1 MKPWPAAKIHPGSA
15 GHKYRGKEGV
25 TMSAGRP
32 ARANTPEGSGS
43 NEPRYF
49 PWWLV
54 MMFVAGLLI
63 LLTAGVWF
71 YRSQERHLRAGAEE
85 DLAAIARLKV
95 AQIAQWRAERLG
107 DAAVVAES
115 PFVAGALRQWLS
127 DPQPDLSGN
136 IQVHFR
142 SLQKHYQYRD
152 VLLVGADGRV
162 QLSLTG
168 GTGQLHEDGL
178 RCLAEAFSRR
188 RPVLSDLHSGPA
200 DLPPHTDVIAPL
212 FAGEAGT
219 GGPAGAVVLQ
229 SDARQFL
236 YPMIETWPGQ
246 SPSAET
252 LLVRR
257 DGDSVLFLNELRHRR
272 DTAFKLRIPLS
283 RTGVPAVMGGLG
295 GEGVL
300 QGLDY
305 RGVEVLSAVRAVP
318 DSPWFIVAKIDAAEV
333 FYTWRSISLLI
344 MLLILAVLAAS
355 VTGVAIVWQRR
366 AKVHYREL
374 FQANAGQLENQEKLQ
389 AAMREV
395 AARNDIAQVFLTV
408 ADDEMYAKVLSI
420 ILDALESRLGVFG
433 YLDEAGNFVAPTMTG
448 MVWDKC
454 LMSDKRYFFAR
465 ETWSGSE
472 GSWPR
477 AIREKRTIWS
487 NEPATG
493 IPAGH
498 LPIIRHISMPL
509 IHQDRVVGLILV
521 ANSDTDYTAG
531 DVALLDTLGRAIA
544 PVLDARLR
552 AEWTEN
558 ARRRGE
564 DLIHTRLS
572 MVEFAASH
580 GLDELL
586 EKILDEVE
594 TLTGSCISFYHFVER
609 DQKTLT
615 LQAWSTRTRTEFCKA
630 EGQGLHYSIDQAG
643 VWVDCVRQRQPV
655 IHNDYASLPHR
666 KGMPPGHAEVVRELV
681 VPIMRAGWVVAI
693 LGIGNK
699 SADYTQKDVEIV
711 SYLADVAWEITERKM
726 AEEEVRR
733 LNGELEQRVT
743 ERTRELREAQ
753 EKLLRQERLAAVG
766 QLAGGLGHE
775 LRKPLTVM
783 ANAVYYLRLIQPGAE
798 GKVKEYLGILENEV
812 FAAEKIISD
821 LLDFSRIKSVDR
833 TAVIPAELVTR
844 TLERFPAPENITV
857 RLDIPADLPPV
868 HVDPHQMI
876 QVLGNLVVNA
886 CQAMSGRGALTVAAC
901 RDKEMVAVAV
911 TDTGPGIAAENMVRL
926 FEPLFTTKARGI
938 GLGLAVSRKLAEA
951 NGGRIEARNNTGRGA
966 TFTVFLPVRPE

>member
-1 MKPWPAAKIHPGSA
+1 
-15 GHKYRGKEGV
+15 
-25 TMSAGRP
+25 
-32 ARANTPEGSGS
+32 
-43 NEPRYF
+43 
-49 PWWLV
+49 

-63 LLTAGVWF
+63 LLTGGVWF
-71 YRSQERHLRAGAEE
+71 HRSQERHLRAGAEE

-95 AQIAQWRAERLG
+95 EQIAQWRAERLG
-107 DAAVVAES
+107 DAALVAES
-115 PFVAGALRQWLS
+115 PFVAGALRRWLS
-127 DPQPDLSGN
+127 DPQPGLSGN
-136 IQVHFR
+136 ILVHFR
-142 SLQKHYQYRD
+142 FLQKHYQYRN

-168 GTGQLHEDGL
+168 GTGQLHEDAL

-188 RPVLSDLHSGPA
+188 RPVLSDLHGGPA
-200 DLPPHTDVIAPL
+200 GLPPHTDVIAPL
-212 FAGEAGT
+212 FAGEAGA

-257 DGDSVLFLNELRHRR
+257 DADSVLFLNELRHRR

-487 NEPATG
+487 NEPAAR

-521 ANSDTDYTAG
+521 ANSDTNYTAG
-531 DVALLDTLGRAIA
+531 DVALLETLGRAIA

-558 ARRRGE
+558 ARRRG
-564 DLIHTRLS
+564 
-572 MVEFAASH
+572 
-580 GLDELL
+580 
-586 EKILDEVE
+586 
-594 TLTGSCISFYHFVER
+594 
-609 DQKTLT
+609 
-615 LQAWSTRTRTEFCKA
+615 
-630 EGQGLHYSIDQAG
+630 
-643 VWVDCVRQRQPV
+643 
-655 IHNDYASLPHR
+655 
-666 KGMPPGHAEVVRELV
+666 
-681 VPIMRAGWVVAI
+681 
-693 LGIGNK
+693 
-699 SADYTQKDVEIV
+699 
-711 SYLADVAWEITERKM
+711 
-726 AEEEVRR
+726 EEEVRR

-833 TAVIPAELVTR
+833 TAVILAELLTR

-857 RLDIPADLPPV
+857 RLDVPADLPPV

-951 NGGRIEARNNTGRGA
+951 NGGRIEARNNSGRGA

>member
-1 MKPWPAAKIHPGSA
+1 
-15 GHKYRGKEGV
+15 
-25 TMSAGRP
+25 
-32 ARANTPEGSGS
+32 
-43 NEPRYF
+43 
-49 PWWLV
+49 
-54 MMFVAGLLI
+54 MMFVACLLI

-71 YRSQERHLRAGAEE
+71 YRSQERHLRARAEE
-85 DLAAIARLKV
+85 DLAAIARLK
-95 AQIAQWRAERLG
+95 AEQIVQWRAERLG

-115 PFVAGALRQWLS
+115 LFVAGALRQWLS
-127 DPQPDLSGN
+127 DPQPGLSGN
-136 IQVHFR
+136 ILVYFR
-142 SLQKHYQYRD
+142 SLGKHYQYRD

-188 RPVLSDLHSGPA
+188 RPVLSDLHGGPG
-200 DLPPHTDVIAPL
+200 DLPPHADVIAPL
-212 FAGEAGT
+212 FAGEAGA
-219 GGPAGAVVLQ
+219 GGPVGAVVLQ

-236 YPMIETWPGQ
+236 YPIIETWPGQ

-257 DGDSVLFLNELRHRR
+257 DGDSVLFLNELRHGR
-272 DTAFKLRIPLS
+272 DMAFKLRIPLS
-283 RTGVPAVMGGLG
+283 RTDVPAVMGALG

-318 DSPWFIVAKIDAAEV
+318 DSPWFVVAKIDAAEI
-333 FYTWRSISLLI
+333 FYTWHSISLLI
-344 MLLILAVLAAS
+344 MLLSLAVLTAS
-355 VTGVAIVWQRR
+355 MTGLAIVWQRR

-408 ADDEMYAKVLSI
+408 ADDEMYAKVLSL

-521 ANSDTDYTAG
+521 ANSDTNYTAG
-531 DVALLDTLGRAIA
+531 DVGLLETLGRAIA

-564 DLIHTRLS
+564 
-572 MVEFAASH
+572 
-580 GLDELL
+580 
-586 EKILDEVE
+586 
-594 TLTGSCISFYHFVER
+594 
-609 DQKTLT
+609 
-615 LQAWSTRTRTEFCKA
+615 
-630 EGQGLHYSIDQAG
+630 
-643 VWVDCVRQRQPV
+643 
-655 IHNDYASLPHR
+655 
-666 KGMPPGHAEVVRELV
+666 
-681 VPIMRAGWVVAI
+681 
-693 LGIGNK
+693 
-699 SADYTQKDVEIV
+699 
-711 SYLADVAWEITERKM
+711 
-726 AEEEVRR
+726 EEVRR

-753 EKLLRQERLAAVG
+753 EELLRQERLAAVG

-857 RLDIPADLPPV
+857 RLDVPADLPPV